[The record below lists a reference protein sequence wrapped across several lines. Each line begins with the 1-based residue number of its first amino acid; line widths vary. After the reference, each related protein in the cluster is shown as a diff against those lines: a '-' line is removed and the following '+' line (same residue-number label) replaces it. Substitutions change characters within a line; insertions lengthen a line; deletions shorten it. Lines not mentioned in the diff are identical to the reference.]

1 MSVLGWRLRTV
12 ATAAAACAL
21 VVAVAACGD
30 DGEAADD
37 GPTTSTSETTIA
49 STTTTQDPEAE
60 VEAAYLAYWE
70 MNKRLSEAPDPDD
83 PELGERATGT
93 ALDKL
98 VESLTTMRAAGE
110 RFVFGPEYSHLV
122 ESVEVSDDNAT
133 IRDCAIDDAIVENN
147 RTGARE
153 ELGVSTAL
161 LEASLVFTDHGWLVS
176 TISRLSVWEGAV
188 RCEA

>member
-1 MSVLGWRLRTV
+1 MSVLGRQLRTV
-12 ATAAAACAL
+12 GTVAAACVVL
-21 VVAVAACGD
+21 VLSSRCGND

-37 GPTTSTSETTIA
+37 GATTSTSETTIA

-70 MNKRLSEAPDPDD
+70 MNKRLSEAPDPND

-98 VESLTTMRAAGE
+98 VDSLTTMRAAGE

-133 IRDCAIDDAIVENN
+133 
-147 RTGARE
+147 
-153 ELGVSTAL
+153 
-161 LEASLVFTDHGWLVS
+161 
-176 TISRLSVWEGAV
+176 V
-188 RCEA
+188 R